1 MRLGEYQELVC
12 VKKVD
17 FGIYLSTSSASE
29 ERVLLPAKQI
39 PDGVKQGDKLKV
51 FVYKDSNDRLIA
63 TTNEPKLTLGGL
75 AVLTVKEV
83 TKIGAFLDWG
93 LEKDLFLPYKEM
105 VRKVSAGDEILV
117 TLYIDKSQRLC
128 ATTKGIYHML
138 STDSP
143 YKKDDMVSGRVY
155 DFSDN
160 FGTFIAVD
168 DKYSAKIPV
177 FENAAYL
184 KLGDVI
190 EAKVTDVKADGK
202 LDLTMREKAYIQMDS
217 DSEKLLELLDSY
229 AGVLPF
235 SEKASP
241 EVIKRETGL
250 SKNAFKRAVGHLYK
264 ERKIEFISS
273 KNGNP
278 SPEEIKTF
286 NDIYLM
292 PAQLDGL
299 RNEAESI
306 LTDILNVTYGEKLK
320 EVEIRLEA
328 SLPSEMKKEY
338 LQLQTQ
344 IRTNQGQLQTEL
356 STLNKRGWGYWLTEV
371 GKGTLITIVSTLIIW
386 NLAAA
391 FVVCARL
398 SGRARSR
405 AYYELCP
412 SRSVVFRK
420 GRQTRL

>member
-75 AVLTVKEV
+75 SVLTVKEV

-202 LDLTMREKAYIQMDS
+202 VDLTMREKADIQMDS

-250 SKNAFKRAVGHLYK
+250 SKNAFKRAVGHL
-264 ERKIEFISS
+264 
-273 KNGNP
+273 
-278 SPEEIKTF
+278 
-286 NDIYLM
+286 
-292 PAQLDGL
+292 
-299 RNEAESI
+299 
-306 LTDILNVTYGEKLK
+306 
-320 EVEIRLEA
+320 
-328 SLPSEMKKEY
+328 
-338 LQLQTQ
+338 
-344 IRTNQGQLQTEL
+344 
-356 STLNKRGWGYWLTEV
+356 
-371 GKGTLITIVSTLIIW
+371 
-386 NLAAA
+386 
-391 FVVCARL
+391 
-398 SGRARSR
+398 
-405 AYYELCP
+405 
-412 SRSVVFRK
+412 
-420 GRQTRL
+420 